1 MKSGNELLRGKDVLR
16 VTDLSRAE
24 LRGVLDLAHELKRKQ
39 KVREPHRL
47 LDGRTL
53 AMILE
58 KPSSRTRI
66 SFEVGMF
73 QLGGHAVMIN
83 PAEIR
88 MGERESV
95 ADVARTI
102 SRYVD
107 GVMIRSNY
115 HWTIEEFSA
124 HATVPVINGLSDHH
138 HPCQALADILTIEE
152 RKPDLSQLKVC
163 YVGDGNNVCN
173 SLMEICGVLGISFV
187 AACPA
192 GYEPL
197 LRRKSKSIS
206 FTADPRE
213 AASGADVIYTD
224 VWISMGQES
233 ITGRKLQE
241 FLGYAVTPE
250 LMACAKP
257 DAIFM
262 HCLPAHR
269 GLEVDERVL
278 EGSSSVV
285 FDQAE
290 NRLHAQKALLAS
302 LLS

>member
-1 MKSGNELLRGKDVLR
+1 MEKPLESLRGRDILR
-16 VTDLSRAE
+16 ITDFSRQE
-24 LRGVLDLAHELKRKQ
+24 LRSILDLAHALKRKQ
-39 KVREPHRL
+39 KAREAHRL
-47 LDGRTL
+47 LEGRAL

-115 HWTIEEFSA
+115 HWTIEEFSQ

-152 RKPDLSQLKVC
+152 RKSNLTDLKVC

-173 SLMEICGVLGISFV
+173 SLLEICGVLGISFV
-187 AACPA
+187 AACPT

-197 LRRKSKSIS
+197 LRRKSKAIS
-206 FTADPRE
+206 FTSDPRE
-213 AASGADVIYTD
+213 AADGADVIYTD

-241 FLGYAVTPE
+241 FLGFAVTPE
-250 LMACAKP
+250 LMSCAKP

-269 GLEVDERVL
+269 GLEVDESVL
-278 EGSSSVV
+278 EGEDSVV

-302 LLS
+302 LL